1 MSATPAPKP
10 MSVAD
15 FLAFLDARPGTHQ
28 GEKWELIE
36 GFPVAMGGA
45 TVRHARLSRNIA
57 RALDDA
63 ASGRGCEVL
72 RDLFVSVAAN
82 DHHLFDPDV
91 MIRCGPADEA
101 ARSVDDPVA
110 VFEVLSPSTMGRDR
124 GVKAET
130 YMRIPSLRFLALVY
144 TTETRVEVWSREA
157 SGKWPEWPAVYSS
170 GDQSIPVPPIG
181 FDLTLA
187 AIYAGE

>member
-1 MSATPAPKP
+1 

-15 FLAFLDARPGTHQ
+15 FLVFLDERQ
-28 GEKWELIE
+28 GEKWELID
-36 GFPVAMGGA
+36 GHPVAMGGA

-57 RALDDA
+57 RALDNA

-82 DHHLFDPDV
+82 DHQLFDPDV
-91 MIRCGPADEA
+91 MIRCGPADET
-101 ARSVDDPVA
+101 ARSVADPVA

-130 YMRIPSLRFLALVY
+130 YMQIPSLRLIALVY
-144 TTETRVEVWSREA
+144 STEMRVEFWSREE
-157 SGKWPEWPAVYSS
+157 GQHWPESPAVMAQL
-170 GDQSIPVPPIG
+170 DQSVAIAPIG
-181 FDLTLA
+181 FDLSLA
-187 AIYAGE
+187 VIYEGVEL